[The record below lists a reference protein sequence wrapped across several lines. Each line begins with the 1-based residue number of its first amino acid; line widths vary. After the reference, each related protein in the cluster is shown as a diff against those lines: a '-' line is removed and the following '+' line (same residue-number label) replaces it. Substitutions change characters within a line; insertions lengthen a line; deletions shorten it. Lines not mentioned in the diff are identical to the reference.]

1 MSQTQTVPPQ
11 TIKVAASNPLPCGT
25 LSAKSE
31 QPENQYVFIPNL
43 HGRQAV
49 KIRLDIFLMA
59 AEEDEEEEERIY
71 AARNHS
77 RHLSTCSSMSD
88 FSITSANELPLIN
101 QERTSRALS
110 PKTRVAERLGTQ
122 SLGEKKK
129 WRRATTVALVDP
141 APEVDRRVAADC
153 KSHRRFT

>member
-1 MSQTQTVPPQ
+1 MSQTQTYTPQ
-11 TIKVAASNPLPCGT
+11 TIKVAASNLPSSCGT
-25 LSAKSE
+25 LPAAAKAD

-88 FSITSANELPLIN
+88 FSVTSANELPLI
-101 QERTSRALS
+101 ES
-110 PKTRVAERLGTQ
+110 
-122 SLGEKKK
+122 
-129 WRRATTVALVDP
+129 
-141 APEVDRRVAADC
+141 
-153 KSHRRFT
+153 